1 MLSFMALKNNP
12 QVSPIKFIF
21 KSAILAAQAFV
32 QATTASN
39 TIDSLEARTGK
50 SRLTGQRLL
59 KKGSV
64 TGKKQ
69 REETLVSGF

>member
-1 MLSFMALKNNP
+1 MLSFMAQKNNP

-39 TIDSLEARTGK
+39 TIDSL
-50 SRLTGQRLL
+50 
-59 KKGSV
+59 
-64 TGKKQ
+64 
-69 REETLVSGF
+69 